1 MHTDVRVLKKKYQKN
16 SQIGYIFLFVVMLI
30 LLPLV

>member
-1 MHTDVRVLKKKYQKN
+1 MLGCKGLKEKYQKN

-30 LLPLV
+30 LFPLV